1 MKVMTFKR
9 YTIAHDYPT
18 VVQVIYTGAAIFMRT
33 FSVEVGTQ
41 WGRWYFVGGG
51 NDTQLSSNYLSISD
65 QATGIDLE

>member
-9 YTIAHDYPT
+9 YTVLHDYPT

-33 FSVEVGTQ
+33 FSLEAAAL
-41 WGRWYFVGGG
+41 WGRWFFVGGG
-51 NDTQLSSNYLSISD
+51 NDTQLSSDYLSISD